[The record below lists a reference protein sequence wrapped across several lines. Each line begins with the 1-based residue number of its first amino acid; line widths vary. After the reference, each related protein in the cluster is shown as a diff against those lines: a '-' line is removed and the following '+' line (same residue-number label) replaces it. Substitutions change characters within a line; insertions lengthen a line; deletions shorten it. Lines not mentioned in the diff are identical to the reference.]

1 MKQDKARYCSVVS
14 RGLAMYEL
22 KWFDKLR
29 GPSRCQVFLAHMHWQ
44 NRCSSGVVVYGCSQR
59 SQFGCESL

>member
-1 MKQDKARYCSVVS
+1 
-14 RGLAMYEL
+14 MYEL

-29 GPSRCQVFLAHMHWQ
+29 GPSRCQVFLAHMQQ

-59 SQFGCESL
+59 SQFVVKVCSMCSGPN